1 MNDRSDQ
8 QSILIPPADQQKDW
22 LGEGNRGRLARA
34 RKIHLKAL
42 FELQA
47 SQLLLHSVVSSKRRT
62 IAHLIAS
69 FCTLCTAH
77 IKPWSWL

>member
-42 FELQA
+42 F
-47 SQLLLHSVVSSKRRT
+47 
-62 IAHLIAS
+62 
-69 FCTLCTAH
+69 
-77 IKPWSWL
+77 